1 MSDVPPTPPVAAP
14 PRRWPWLTI
23 ALIASLALNLVIG
36 GAIATRFAF
45 PERAERIMGIGP
57 VAQILPRRFFGDLPR
72 ERRKELTAVIRS
84 YRDGFQGGRAKLR
97 DAANGLAAALEAEP
111 YDPAT
116 TTAAVAVV
124 EQAGQA
130 MLGDGVKL
138 ANDLIGRLTP
148 EERKALAQRLR
159 DRAARKR

>member
-1 MSDVPPTPPVAAP
+1 MSEVPPTAPVA
-14 PRRWPWLTI
+14 PRRWPWLKI
-23 ALIASLALNLVIG
+23 ALIASLALNLLIV
-36 GAIATRFAF
+36 GAVAARFAF
-45 PERAERIMGIGP
+45 HERAERLAGP
-57 VAQILPRRFFGDLPR
+57 VAQILPRRFLGDLPR
-72 ERRKELTAVIRS
+72 ERRKELLAVIRS
-84 YRDGFQGGRAKLR
+84 YREGFQTGRAKMR

-111 YDPAT
+111 HDAAK
-116 TTAAVAVV
+116 TAAAVSAI

-148 EERKALAQRLR
+148 EERQALAQRLR